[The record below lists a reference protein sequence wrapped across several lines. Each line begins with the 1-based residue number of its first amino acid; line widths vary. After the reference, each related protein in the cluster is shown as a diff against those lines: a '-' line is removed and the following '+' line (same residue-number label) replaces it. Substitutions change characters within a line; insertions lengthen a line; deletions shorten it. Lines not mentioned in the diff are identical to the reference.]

1 MIVIRIWRLLK
12 ETLQQWQKDKAS
24 RIAAALA
31 YYTIFSVAPLLVL
44 AIAIAGAV
52 FGQDAAKEQ
61 IVTQLESWVGTKGAA
76 PILVALDNAS
86 QPGAGGIASLVSIGF
101 LLLGAS
107 GVLAQLQDALNTV
120 WNVEPRTN
128 RGIWEFIRKRLL
140 SFSMV
145 LVMGFMLMLSLILS
159 TVISALSK
167 YRTDFLPGSGI
178 IWENLDFIVSLG
190 LTSFMFA
197 LMFKYVPD
205 VKITWKDVGVG
216 GAITA
221 LLFSFGKYLL
231 GWYLS
236 QGSMGS
242 AYGAAGSLIVFLVWI
257 YYSAQIILLGA
268 EFTQVY
274 SHIFGSKKVSDEF
287 LLRSSNPVVTSKSP
301 RNSKIQ
307 EYDER

>member
-1 MIVIRIWRLLK
+1 MIMSRIWRLLK
-12 ETLQQWQKDKAS
+12 ATFQEWQKDKAS

-31 YYTIFSVAPLLVL
+31 YYTIFSIAPLLVL

-52 FGQDAAKEQ
+52 FGQDTAREQ
-61 IVTQLESWVGTKGAA
+61 IVSQLENLVGTKGAA
-76 PILVALDNAS
+76 PILVALENAS

-120 WNVEPRTN
+120 WNVQPRTN
-128 RGIWEFIRKRLL
+128 QGIWEFVRKRLL
-140 SFSMV
+140 SFLMV
-145 LVMGFMLMLSLILS
+145 LVVGFLLMLSLILS

-167 YRTDFLPGSGI
+167 YRTDFLPGSEL

-197 LMFKYVPD
+197 LLFKYVPD
-205 VKITWKDVGVG
+205 TNITWKDVGVG
-216 GAITA
+216 GTITA
-221 LLFSFGKYLL
+221 LLFAFGKYLL

-274 SHIFGSKKVSDEF
+274 SYIFGSKKVSNEY
-287 LLRSSNPVVTSKSP
+287 LLNNSNPVVTQKSP
-301 RNSKIQ
+301 QDRNS
-307 EYDER
+307 R